1 MILACYYKAMLWEL
15 LTAPVSG
22 LLWVA
27 EQIEEKATAE
37 LDRQENL
44 HRQLQALQIQYDLG
58 DISEA
63 EFVQREA
70 ELLKLIAD
78 QENQA

>member
-1 MILACYYKAMLWEL
+1 LFTVGFMLWEL

-22 LLWVA
+22 LLWIA

-44 HRQLQALQIQYDLG
+44 HRQLQALQIQFDLG
-58 DISEA
+58 EISEA
-63 EFVQREA
+63 EFIKQEE
-70 ELLKLIAD
+70 ELLKLIAEQED
-78 QENQA
+78 QA

>member
-1 MILACYYKAMLWEL
+1 MFTVGFMLWEL

-22 LLWVA
+22 LLWIA

-44 HRQLQALQIQYDLG
+44 HRQLQALQIQFDLG
-58 DISEA
+58 EISEA
-63 EFVQREA
+63 EFIKQEE
-70 ELLKLIAD
+70 ELLKLIAEQED
-78 QENQA
+78 QA

>member
-1 MILACYYKAMLWEL
+1 LFTIGFMLWEL

-22 LLWVA
+22 LLWIA

-44 HRQLQALQIQYDLG
+44 HRQLQALQIQFDLG
-58 DISEA
+58 EISEA
-63 EFVQREA
+63 EFIKQEE
-70 ELLKLIAD
+70 ELLKLIAEQED
-78 QENQA
+78 QA

>member
-1 MILACYYKAMLWEL
+1 MLWEL

>member
-1 MILACYYKAMLWEL
+1 MLWEI

-27 EQIEEKATAE
+27 EQIEERAQSD

-44 HRQLQALQIQYDLG
+44 QRKLTKLQIQLDLG
-58 DISEA
+58 EISEDDYLIQ
-63 EFVQREA
+63 EEVILEA
-70 ELLKLIAD
+70 MTAQSAD
-78 QENQA
+78 VGDTDG

>member
-1 MILACYYKAMLWEL
+1 MLWEL

-27 EQIEEKATAE
+27 EQIEERATAE

-44 HRQLQALQIQYDLG
+44 HRKLQALQIQFDLG
-58 DISEA
+58 EISEA
-63 EFVQREA
+63 EFIKQEE
-70 ELLKLIAD
+70 ELLKLIAEQED
-78 QENQA
+78 QA

>member
-1 MILACYYKAMLWEL
+1 MLWEL

-27 EQIEEKATAE
+27 EQIEERATAE

-44 HRQLQALQIQYDLG
+44 HRKLQALQIQYDLG

-78 QENQA
+78 QEEQA

>member
-1 MILACYYKAMLWEL
+1 MLWEL

-27 EQIEEKATAE
+27 EQIEERATAE

-70 ELLKLIAD
+70 ELLKLIAEQED
-78 QENQA
+78 QA

>member
-1 MILACYYKAMLWEL
+1 MLWEL

-22 LLWVA
+22 LLWIA

-44 HRQLQALQIQYDLG
+44 HRQLQALQIQFDLG
-58 DISEA
+58 EISEA
-63 EFVQREA
+63 EFIKQEE
-70 ELLKLIAD
+70 ELLKLIAEQED
-78 QENQA
+78 QA

>member
-1 MILACYYKAMLWEL
+1 MLWEL

-27 EQIEEKATAE
+27 EQIEAKATAE
-37 LDRQENL
+37 LERQENL
-44 HRQLQALQIQYDLG
+44 HRKLQALQIQFDLG

-70 ELLKLIAD
+70 EILQAIAD
-78 QENQA
+78 QEEQEG

>member
-1 MILACYYKAMLWEL
+1 MFTIGFMLWEL

-22 LLWVA
+22 LLWIA

-44 HRQLQALQIQYDLG
+44 HRQLQALQIQFDLG
-58 DISEA
+58 EISEA
-63 EFVQREA
+63 EFIKQEE
-70 ELLKLIAD
+70 ELLKLIAEQED
-78 QENQA
+78 QA

>member
-1 MILACYYKAMLWEL
+1 MLWEL

-44 HRQLQALQIQYDLG
+44 HRQLQALQIQFDLG
-58 DISEA
+58 EISEA
-63 EFVQREA
+63 EFIKQEE
-70 ELLKLIAD
+70 ELLKLIAEQED
-78 QENQA
+78 QA